1 MNELIA
7 AFQPAPKT
15 TPKTRAAANQ
25 GSALAGRDDAAA
37 AGGNGAVEASP
48 PAVPLAQRLPQALAA
63 GSASDFGEGYC
74 RGLLSGV
81 GVEPKKAA
89 KDSDDAGAEGG
100 QDDATKKASGGDAA
114 AEATAAAAVPF
125 VRPLLVV
132 GMPRSGQGL
141 LSLLLASHPNIL
153 AGDEY
158 NFLTGESRRGREV
171 IA

>member
-15 TPKTRAAANQ
+15 RAAADQ

-37 AGGNGAVEASP
+37 AASDAAAVAGGNGAVAASP
-48 PAVPLAQRLPQALAA
+48 RPVPLAQRLPRALAA

-74 RGLLSGV
+74 RGLVSGV

-89 KDSDDAGAEGG
+89 KLGDDAGAEEG
-100 QDDATKKASGGDAA
+100 QQDATTKASGEDAA

-125 VRPLLVV
+125 VRPLLLV

-158 NFLTGESRRGREV
+158 NFLTGE
-171 IA
+171 